1 MSEIK
6 FENLPKDLQKALK
19 RSDVL
24 VGKKTL
30 DYYYDLYDSETGGFY
45 YSGSSRDMEKMT
57 PFAEGTCFVL
67 TALRDGGITL
77 PDWYKE
83 KVTSWLIPHQDES
96 DGYFYETLWGKITKG
111 ARINRDLVYS
121 RIIIK
126 DHCGRQL
133 LYKTPDERIVSAT
146 EENKTAVIP
155 EHLQSKEAVLKYLE
169 SLDWTTPKIWGTG
182 QTLITQAGLIR
193 AAGLEET
200 VCDHIRSRQNQK
212 TGLWGG
218 GSDAE
223 GDGDGLTW
231 MNTNGTMKL
240 SGFFQDEKHPFPLAD
255 KMIESVKRVFESGT
269 APNLATNIWNPFVA
283 ITCALVSVGEK
294 RAGELRS
301 LLYEKGADMVN
312 FAIDAAEKLR
322 KSDGGFSSFQ
332 GGSIA
337 RQQGY
342 LFGAGLPD
350 ESDLDGTVIAGH
362 LLRSQMHRV
371 FGVKADSSYLK
382 EYEEEFWEKCKNK
395 APIKKTLPRG
405 SEPLNPP
412 SQSPLYYEPIW

>member
-1 MSEIK
+1 MEFEK
-6 FENLPKDLQKALK
+6 LPENLQNALR

-30 DYYYDLYDSETGGFY
+30 DFYSELYDPVTGGFY

-57 PFAEGTCFVL
+57 PFAEGTYFVL
-67 TALRDGGITL
+67 NAIRDGGIAL
-77 PDWYKE
+77 PEWYKE

-111 ARINRDLVYS
+111 SRINRDLIYS
-121 RIIIK
+121 RLIIK
-126 DHCGRQL
+126 DFCGKEL
-133 LYKTPDERIVSAT
+133 LYKTPDERIASAT
-146 EENKTAVIP
+146 DESKSSSVP
-155 EHLQSKEAVLKYLE
+155 EHLQSKENVLKYLD
-169 SLDWTTPKIWGTG
+169 SLDWSTKSIWGTG
-182 QTLITQAGLIR
+182 QTLTTQAGLIR
-193 AAGLEET
+193 AAGLEEV
-200 VCDHIRSRQNQK
+200 VCDYIKSKQNPD
-212 TGLWGG
+212 TGLWGN
-218 GSDAE
+218 D
-223 GDGDGLTW
+223 LTW
-231 MNTNGTMKL
+231 NNTNGTMKL
-240 SGFFQDEKHPFPLAD
+240 STFFQNEAHPFPLAD
-255 KMIESVKRVFESGT
+255 KMIESVKKVFESGID
-269 APNLATNIWNPFVA
+269 PNLATNIWNPFVA

-294 RAGELRS
+294 RAEELRS
-301 LLYEKGADMVN
+301 LLYDKGADMVN

-322 KSDGGFSSFQ
+322 KPDGGFSSFQ

-382 EYEEEFWEKCKNK
+382 EYEEEFWNKCKNK
-395 APIKKTLPRG
+395 EPTKKTLPRG
-405 SEPLNPP
+405 NEPLNPP
-412 SQSPLYYEPIW
+412 SQTPLYYEPIW